1 MTRARAQ
8 RQQLSGAVPSAPDGA
23 GAAVAAQLCGA
34 TKSFGAVQVLRDLD
48 LTIPPGGITVVLGP
62 SGVGKSTIL
71 RLLAGFES
79 LDAGTVTLGGGTVD
93 APGTFVPARAR
104 RIGYVPQEGTLFPH
118 LDVAENVGF
127 GVTRRD
133 RRHRTA
139 ELLELVGLAGLGARR
154 PHELSG
160 GQRQRVALAR
170 ALAIE
175 PHLVLLDEPFSAL
188 DAGLRLSL
196 RGEVTAL
203 LHRTATTAVLVTHD
217 RDEAFACAD
226 QLAVLHHGRIAQAG
240 SPQQLW
246 HRPTDSFVARFLRA
260 GTLLAAH
267 AHGDGSATCAL
278 GRLRV
283 QSPREPTTGSGQLLV
298 RPDQVT
304 LGSPTGHRAADA
316 PALTGR
322 ITDAHFQGDHY
333 LLTVEVTA
341 AGAAP
346 PSPVG
351 ALPPAAADGP
361 GWPSAR
367 LVVRQP
373 ARALPALGEPVGVT
387 VAEPVL
393 FLAD

>member
-1 MTRARAQ
+1 MTGTRAHW
-8 RQQLSGAVPSAPDGA
+8 QQLPGAAAPAPDGA
-23 GAAVAAQLCGA
+23 TMAAQLCGA
-34 TKSFGAVQVLRDLD
+34 AKSFGAVRVLRDLD
-48 LTIPPGGITVVLGP
+48 LTVPAGGITVVLGP

-79 LDAGTVTLGGGTVD
+79 LDAGSVTLAGRTVD

-127 GVTRRD
+127 GITRRD
-133 RRHRTA
+133 RRRRTA
-139 ELLELVGLAGLGARR
+139 ELLELVGLAGLGARG

-203 LHRTATTAVLVTHD
+203 LHRTGTTAVLVTHD

-226 QLAVLHHGRIAQAG
+226 QLAVLHHGRIAQVG
-240 SPQQLW
+240 SPQELW

-260 GTLLAAH
+260 GTLLAAL

-283 QSPREPTTGSGQLLV
+283 QSPRAPTIGPGQLLV

-304 LGSPTGHRAADA
+304 LGSPSGHHAGDG

-341 AGAAP
+341 DGATMPLP
-346 PSPVG
+346 PAG
-351 ALPPAAADGP
+351 ALPPTAAKGSTSVAP
-361 GWPSAR
+361 R
-367 LVVRQP
+367 LVVHHT
-373 ARALPALGEPVGVT
+373 AHGLPTLGEPVGVT
-387 VAEPVL
+387 IAEPVQ